1 MSLSLAVAAGGA
13 VGALL
18 RYWTSLASHALL
30 GMGFPYGTLVVNTLG
45 SFGMGLLSVLLLDR
59 MGLGPEWRA
68 AVLVGLLGAFTTVST
83 FSMET
88 LQLVE
93 EGARMRAV
101 ANVGLNVLLC
111 LVAVWLGVVGG
122 RKL

>member
-1 MSLSLAVAAGGA
+1 MSLSIAVAAGGA

-18 RYWTSLASHALL
+18 RYWISLASHALL

-93 EGARMRAV
+93 QGARLRAMV
-101 ANVGLNVLLC
+101 NVGLNVLLC